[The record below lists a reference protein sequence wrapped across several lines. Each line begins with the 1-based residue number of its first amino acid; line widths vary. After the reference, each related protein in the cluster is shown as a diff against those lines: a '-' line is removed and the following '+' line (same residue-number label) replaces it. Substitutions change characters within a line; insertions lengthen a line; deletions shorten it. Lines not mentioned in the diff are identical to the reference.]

1 MGEIDKF
8 YWNLGRAFVGMSTLL
23 AIVGPI
29 GNFMILLTTI
39 KTSSMRTTCNF
50 LIAMCAV
57 GDILHQCGVIVVQL
71 PILFNFHFEISS
83 YLCNCLM
90 FLPEMGITIG
100 CVCVLLIG
108 FDRLFSVIFA
118 VSYKSRDKTVNHIAI
133 AAVLFS
139 SCLHVCY
146 VMYAY
151 YTPRIGICEILTP
164 FADGLPYFTFP
175 ILAVN
180 ILSVLVYLIVWIRL
194 RMEADA
200 IMMKRIFKSLLIIV
214 TVDASGW
221 LITPFFIYLILH
233 SALDDSLKFAWSY
246 FGTNFINIALSIKIF
261 VYYTT

>member
-1 MGEIDKF
+1 
-8 YWNLGRAFVGMSTLL
+8 
-23 AIVGPI
+23 
-29 GNFMILLTTI
+29 
-39 KTSSMRTTCNF
+39 
-50 LIAMCAV
+50 
-57 GDILHQCGVIVVQL
+57 
-71 PILFNFHFEISS
+71 
-83 YLCNCLM
+83 
-90 FLPEMGITIG
+90 
-100 CVCVLLIG
+100 
-108 FDRLFSVIFA
+108 
-118 VSYKSRDKTVNHIAI
+118 
-133 AAVLFS
+133 
-139 SCLHVCY
+139 
-146 VMYAY
+146 MYAY

-261 VYYTT
+261 VYYTTSSEYRSAIKTAILRDSHKPSVFSRAVSDSAATQKR